1 MTAQEFF
8 KAHINNAIR
17 ACIPYTSYNEDEIIK
32 TLQEVEVFRISQD
45 EIDYMIRDYDG
56 SAPGSYLEGV
66 QVGDVV
72 YNDGEVYVG
81 PELVQE
87 WIKTSETI
95 DEFLKCQYVL
105 HLIKTFE
112 NEQA

>member
-17 ACIPYTSYNEDEIIK
+17 ACSPYTAYNEDEIIK
-32 TLQEVEVFRISQD
+32 TLQEVEVCRITQD
-45 EIDYMIRDYDG
+45 AYDYMTRDYDG
-56 SAPGSYLEGV
+56 YLEGV

-72 YNDGEVYVG
+72 YDDGEVYVG

-95 DEFLKCQYVL
+95 DEYLKYQYAL
-105 HLIKTFE
+105 HKIKTFE
-112 NEQA
+112 L